1 LNLKDTPSDLAGSE
15 LRRVYGA
22 QRLAHDRSSPA
33 DAGLRRERLGRL
45 LSLLLENADALAEA
59 IDSDFAGRSRHETQ
73 LLELF
78 PSLEGIRHARRHLR
92 SWMRAQRRGTS
103 IWFLPGRSEVRPQ
116 ALGVVGIVV
125 PWNYPVFLAV
135 GPLTAALAAGNRAMI
150 KMSEFTPA
158 TGELFAALIAKAF
171 DPAEVTVVNGSAE
184 VAQEF
189 VTLPFDHLLFTGS
202 TTVGRHVMRAAAQ
215 NLTPVTLEL
224 GGKSPAIV
232 GPRARLDVAA
242 ERIMLGK
249 CVNAGQTCIAPD
261 YVLVPAGREEEFTT
275 LAKGVVSRFYPRLR
289 DNPDYSSIIND
300 RHRARLAGLARD
312 AVDRGARLVPL
323 HADDLAGTAKI
334 VPQLVV
340 GVTDEMAV
348 MQEEIF
354 GPLLPLVPY
363 DTIDDAIAYV
373 NARPRPLA
381 LYVFDEDRH
390 NVDAVL
396 ERTVSGGVSVNETLL
411 HIAQDN
417 LPFGGVGASG
427 MGHYHGREG
436 FDTFSKLKPVFRQ
449 SRLNG
454 LGLLMP
460 PYAKRFESLIRLLV
474 RK

>member
-1 LNLKDTPSDLAGSE
+1 LNLKYKPADPASDLCRAFDI
-15 LRRVYGA
+15 
-22 QRLAHDRSSPA
+22 QRLALAASGPA
-33 DAGLRRERLGRL
+33 DAGLRKDRLGRL
-45 LSLLLENADALAEA
+45 LKLLLENADALAEA
-59 IDSDFAGRSRHETQ
+59 IDRDFAGRSRHETQ

-78 PSLEGIRHARRHLR
+78 PALEGVRHARSHVRR
-92 SWMRAQRRGTS
+92 WMRPQRRGTS
-103 IWFLPGRSEVRPQ
+103 LWFLPGRSEVRAQ

-135 GPLTAALAAGNRAMI
+135 GPLTAALAAGNRAMV

-158 TGELFAALIAKAF
+158 TGELFAALVAKAF
-171 DPAEVTVVNGSAE
+171 DPAEVTVVNGSAQ

-189 VTLPFDHLLFTGS
+189 VALPFDHLLFTGS
-202 TTVGRHVMRAAAQ
+202 TAVGRHVMRAAAQ

-224 GGKSPAIV
+224 GGKSPAII
-232 GPRARLDVAA
+232 GPGARLDVAA

-261 YVLVPAGREEEFTT
+261 YVLVPAARVEEFAT

-300 RHRARLAGLARD
+300 RHRARLEGLARD
-312 AVDRGARLVPL
+312 AVARGATLVPL
-323 HADDLAGTAKI
+323 HADDLAGTGKI
-334 VPQLVV
+334 VPQLML
-340 GVTDEMAV
+340 GASDEMAV

-363 DTIDDAIAYV
+363 GTIDEAIAYV

-381 LYVFDEDRH
+381 LYMFDDDRR
-390 NVDAVL
+390 NVEAVL
-396 ERTVSGGVSVNETLL
+396 ERTVSGGVSVNDTLL

-427 MGHYHGREG
+427 MGHYHGRDG
-436 FDTFSKLKPVFRQ
+436 FNTFSKLKPVFRQ

-454 LGLLMP
+454 LALLMP
-460 PYAKRFESLIRLLV
+460 PFSSRFESLIRLLI